1 MKKAFGIITLALLIH
16 SGSSFSQ
23 SSYRSALQK
32 GSVLANGNLALSF
45 GRATSD
51 YYSQFGSNNIE
62 RGYTSIT
69 VSPKAGFLVAN
80 GLMFGVAVDLNSQ
93 TVNHESSDSKTTL
106 MEYTVGPVVR
116 FYAPGGFF
124 VHSDVAFGKNIEKS
138 SNGSLTERDKAN
150 VFKWQLGVG
159 YALFLNNHVAIEPN
173 FSYRKSQTKG
183 EIGDGEFKGGLGE
196 FVIGVGFSIFL
207 HRGGE

>member
-16 SGSSFSQ
+16 GGNSFSQ

-32 GSVLANGNLALSF
+32 GSVLANGNLAISF
-45 GRATSD
+45 GKATTD
-51 YYSQFGSNNIE
+51 YSSQFGSSNIE
-62 RGYTSIT
+62 TGYTSIT
-69 VSPKAGFLVAN
+69 VSPKVGFFVAN
-80 GLMFGVAVDLNSQ
+80 GLMFGLAVDLNSQ
-93 TVNHESSDSKTTL
+93 TIKHESSDSKTALT
-106 MEYTVGPVVR
+106 EYTVGPVVR

-124 VHSDVAFGKNIEKS
+124 VHGDLALGKNIEKS
-138 SNGSLTERDKAN
+138 SSGSLSEEDKAK

-159 YALFLNNHVAIEPN
+159 YAVFINNHVAIEPN
-173 FSYRKSQTKG
+173 FAYRKSQTKS
-183 EIGDGEFKGGLGE
+183 EIEGGEFKGGLGE